1 VLIDD
6 PRITEDARIVDDAS
20 LIQSSKNVRPKSS
33 MMTPKGVRLDGWEL
47 ADVHGQ
53 YSDSNSHADLYRFLM
68 RWIDVSTYLNIGH
81 SKFWQRH
88 LNDANFI
95 RLIDRIA
102 GPMLELHR
110 ESPNRAEMSLLDIGS
125 GRGGAGIHANL
136 EYGLKVQGVDITPY
150 NVERANKNA
159 RMREVWPS
167 VSFVE
172 GDAQHLPIAD
182 ESVPLVWSIES
193 PAHFPDKRQF
203 LAEVHRVLK
212 PGGIFAF
219 SDLLAVP
226 QKIAQWPD
234 HYKAFLRVWDVP
246 YLESFESYR
255 DVLDHL
261 GFDLRTSEI
270 VTKNNIDIY
279 TRLARRYLLYFRV
292 PAFYNWYAKH
302 VEKKWGANLDN
313 VRDHMLH
320 SYNALSRGTID
331 YGLFWAVKK

>member
-1 VLIDD
+1 MMVHTDEVSL
-6 PRITEDARIVDDAS
+6 THSSKRIVPAS
-20 LIQSSKNVRPKSS
+20 TA
-33 MMTPKGVRLDGWEL
+33 MMPEHIRLEEWEL

-53 YSDSNSHADLYRFLM
+53 YSDTNSHADLYRFLM

-102 GPMLELHR
+102 VPMLELHR
-110 ESPNRAEMSLLDIGS
+110 ESKNRNDMHLLDIGS
-125 GRGGAGIHANL
+125 GRGGAAIHANL
-136 EYGLKVQGVDITPY
+136 EYGLEVKGVDITPY
-150 NVERANKNA
+150 NVERANTNA

-172 GDAQHLPIAD
+172 GDAQNLPIAD
-182 ESVPLVWSIES
+182 ESMPLVWSIES
-193 PAHFPDKRQF
+193 PAHFPDKRKF

-219 SDLLAVP
+219 SDLLAVEP
-226 QKIAQWPD
+226 RIAEWPA
-234 HYKAFLRVWDVP
+234 YYRAFLRVWDVP
-246 YLESFESYR
+246 YLETFESYR
-255 DVLDHL
+255 EVLRHL
-261 GFDLRTSEI
+261 GFDLRKSEI

-279 TRLARRYLLYFRV
+279 TRLSRRYLMYFRV
-292 PAFYNWYAKH
+292 PAFYKWYAKH
-302 VEKKWGANLDN
+302 VKQKYGADLDN

-331 YGLFWAVKK
+331 YGLFWAVKQ